1 MTMDNFSSFLES
13 EEYFANPNNSY
24 TPVKGQLGIK
34 SVNATTFTSF
44 LCQGIN
50 DQQAKTLPMS
60 SY

>member
-34 SVNATTFTSF
+34 EE
-44 LCQGIN
+44 CECN
-50 DQQAKTLPMS
+50 DLYLFPLPR
-60 SY
+60 Y